1 VKLQHGDRLVLGPAR
16 LVCLFIS
23 EPLSLAEKQKWTY
36 DHALHET
43 LACGGGGGGGG
54 SGSKRALA
62 WAALSPARRAAA
74 EAVAAV
80 EAQQVEQAKYNKT
93 RTSCIYAC

>member
-1 VKLQHGDRLVLGPAR
+1 MKLQHGDRLVLGPAR

-43 LACGGGGGGGG
+43 LACGGGGG
-54 SGSKRALA
+54 SVSKRALA